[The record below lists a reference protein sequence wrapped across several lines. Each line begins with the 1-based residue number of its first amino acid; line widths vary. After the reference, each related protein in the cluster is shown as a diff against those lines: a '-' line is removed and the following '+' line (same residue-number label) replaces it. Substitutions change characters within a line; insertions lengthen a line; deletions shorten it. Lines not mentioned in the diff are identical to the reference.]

1 MDLTGKT
8 AVITGGASGMGRA
21 FADRF
26 GAAGCKVV
34 VADIEEPAI
43 ETAIAELESAGVEAM
58 GVRTDVAD
66 GDSMDALGDAVTE
79 RFGATHVVCLNA
91 GVGAGGPM
99 GEVTAADWEWVLGVN
114 LWGVIHGIRVFLPA
128 LEAQDQGHIVITA
141 SVAGILSYP
150 QMGPYNASKHAVLS
164 MAETMH
170 HELQAKGSAVG
181 VTALCPGLVNTNIL
195 DSERNRPESLS
206 PPALEERPQR
216 RTDEEIAFVRELY
229 SMSLQP
235 AKVAEMVH
243 DAVVE
248 RRFYVLTDSVFD
260 EAIEQ
265 RHREIE
271 GRSENPS
278 LRGHLLEEQMRS
290 QRDPG

>member
-34 VADIEEPAI
+34 IADIEEPAI
-43 ETAIAELESAGVEAM
+43 NAAVEELEAAGAEVM
-58 GVRTDVAD
+58 GIRTDVSD
-66 GDSMDALGDAVTE
+66 GASMDELGAAVAE
-79 RFGATHVVCLNA
+79 RFGAAHIVCLNA

-99 GEVTAADWEWVLGVN
+99 GEVTTADWEWVLGVN

-128 LEAQDQGHIVITA
+128 LEAQNEGHIVITA

-195 DSERNRPESLS
+195 DSGRNRPESLS
-206 PPALEERPQR
+206 PPALEERPPR

-229 SMSLQP
+229 SMSLEP
-235 AKVAEMVH
+235 AAVADMIH

-248 RRFYVLTDSVFD
+248 KRFYVLTDHVFD
-260 EAIEQ
+260 EAIDL

-271 GRSENPS
+271 RREPTPT
-278 LRGHLLEEQMRS
+278 LRGHLVEEQMWS
-290 QRDPG
+290 QRDAE